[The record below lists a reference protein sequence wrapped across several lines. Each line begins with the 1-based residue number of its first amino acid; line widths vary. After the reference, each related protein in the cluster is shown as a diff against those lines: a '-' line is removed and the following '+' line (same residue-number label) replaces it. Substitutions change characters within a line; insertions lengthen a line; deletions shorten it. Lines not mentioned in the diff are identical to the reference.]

1 MRRAGARRCFI
12 TEALY
17 RISLLYASVHIYSL
31 FRRVVERRR
40 YNRFKGS
47 TAIEV
52 IKLSF
57 LFRLI
62 MAPCFVS

>member
-1 MRRAGARRCFI
+1 MHRAGARRCFI

-17 RISLLYASVHIYSL
+17 RISLLYASVNIYSL
-31 FRRVVERRR
+31 FHVLS
-40 YNRFKGS
+40 NDGGIIDSKA
-47 TAIEV
+47 AIEV

-62 MAPCFVS
+62 TASCFVS